1 MSIALEAV
9 TCYGLVPNR
18 SWGAQGL
25 NQTSGLA
32 PEPGRQVTSQRRR
45 GPGRFVLRDFMYG

>member
-18 SWGAQGL
+18 SWAQGL